1 MLKNKF
7 KYKIITLLFILTV
20 SLSGVLLV
28 YAQSATT
35 SSNVADII
43 NEIVN
48 SNPEDNNLTFNARGI
63 YNCEGAQYARVGLP
77 GPSGPFV
84 PVFAQATHSQTQ
96 LLTYKE
102 CVLDKIAAHNANA
115 ILAGLVSTY
124 IKLVNDNNLII
135 TDWTEYLKKE
145 AEIPAVKEFLQN
157 CKEIYKDNPEV
168 CSYVASEKLEKIS
181 DDYSNMKCPVASEIV
196 KKFLDGENVGFENM
210 VIILSNNACTPAGQY
225 LAAQNTLNNL
235 IQEKLDKA
243 RQEGQS
249 GIKPAKQ
256 KKTIK
261 EIDLEKSKPGA
272 LVFKDVEKNI
282 VVTPGAI
289 VAEQLNIA
297 LGSGIRK
304 VESVDE
310 IDEMV
315 QSFLANLSNRALDAV
330 NYGVYGMTR
339 SINDAP
345 SYTARLLEQEQK
357 VAAQF
362 RAYAGGLSL
371 ANMIENETAYIGYKQ
386 DMVKHIL
393 NAIHDLR
400 NYENICFDSKILEGA
415 KDALSEQVKTAACSN
430 YNPSSGSGSNNQNNS
445 CPYTASVN
453 TEILPNFIDIKEY
466 REGNTIEH
474 GKLVFSGKAP
484 NGQGTLNITSL
495 DKKATSK
502 SETVSL
508 SSDWSATL
516 NHDELPEGD
525 LKVELHYP
533 NGELYSTEF
542 YKETIAGIPVL
553 VLPNERYRI
562 KIEAESQSQSATVT
576 LEKNRSNSSV
586 YTGQNGALTNLLKT
600 TLEEIDATNK
610 VIEALYKIAA
620 DAQNNPELANW
631 KVDQLVADQLI
642 HTASAVKDAEAAAS
656 SVAGRMSELVQG
668 VVQDEWEA
676 DGAGWCNKDKWE
688 AFKIN

>member
-1 MLKNKF
+1 MLKKKF
-7 KYKIITLLFILTV
+7 KYKIFFILLFILFS
-20 SLSGVLLV
+20 SLSSALLV
-28 YAQSATT
+28 YAQSAGEN
-35 SSNVADII
+35 SSVADII

-48 SNPEDNNLTFNARGI
+48 SNPNADNLTFNARGI

-124 IKLVNDNNLII
+124 IRLVNDNNLII

-145 AEIPAVKEFLQN
+145 AEIPAVKEFLRN
-157 CKEIYKDNPEV
+157 CKEIYKENPEV
-168 CSYVASEKLEKIS
+168 CSYVASEKLEQIT
-181 DDYSNMKCPVASEIV
+181 DDYKNMRCPVDNETV
-196 KKFLDGENVGFENM
+196 KKFLNGENVGFENM
-210 VIILSNNACTPAGQY
+210 VVILSNNSCTPAGKY
-225 LAAQNTLNNL
+225 LTAKLTLDSI
-235 IQEKLDKA
+235 IQEKVDKA

-256 KKTIK
+256 KKTVK
-261 EIDLEKSKPGA
+261 ELDLENSRPGA
-272 LVFKDVEKNI
+272 LVFKDVEKDI
-282 VVTPGAI
+282 VVTPGTI
-289 VAEQLNIA
+289 VAEQLNIV
-297 LGSGIRK
+297 LGTGIRK

-339 SINDAP
+339 NINDAP

-371 ANMIENETAYIGYKQ
+371 TNMIENEKAYLTYKQ
-386 DMVKHIL
+386 EMVKYIL

-400 NYENICFDSKILEGA
+400 NYENICFDSKIIEGA
-415 KDALSEQVKTAACSN
+415 KEALAEQVKTAACSS
-430 YNPSSGSGSNNQNNS
+430 YNPPSNSQNTNANA
-445 CPYTASVN
+445 CPYSASVN
-453 TEILPNFIDIKEY
+453 TEILPNYIDITEY

-484 NGQGTLNITSL
+484 DGQGTLNIIDSDGKT
-495 DKKATSK
+495 K
-502 SETVSL
+502 SEPITL
-508 SSDWSATL
+508 SADWSNSL
-516 NHDELPEGD
+516 NSDELPEGN
-525 LKVELHYP
+525 LKVQLSYP
-533 NGELYSTEF
+533 NGEMHETSF

-553 VLPNERYRI
+553 VLPNERYKI
-562 KIEAESQSQSATVT
+562 QIEAKSQAQSASIT

-600 TLEEIDATNK
+600 TLEEIAATNK

-620 DAQNNPELANW
+620 EAQNNPELANW
-631 KVDQLVADQLI
+631 KVDRLVADQII
-642 HTASAVKDAEAAAS
+642 HTASAVRDAEASAS
-656 SVAGRMSELVQG
+656 SVESRMSELVQG